1 MRSRK
6 TTIMAFSIALAM
18 ILSYVESQIPTLIP
32 IPGVKLG
39 LANIVV
45 VFVLYKLGFKFAI
58 VISLVRVL
66 LLAIMFGN
74 LVSLLYSISGAIL
87 SLASMVILMKTKLFS
102 HVAVSVTGGVM
113 HNVGQILTACVVMG
127 VDLIRYYFPYLL
139 VSGVASG
146 IAIGL
151 LASIMV
157 KRIEVK
163 MVI

>member
-163 MVI
+163 I